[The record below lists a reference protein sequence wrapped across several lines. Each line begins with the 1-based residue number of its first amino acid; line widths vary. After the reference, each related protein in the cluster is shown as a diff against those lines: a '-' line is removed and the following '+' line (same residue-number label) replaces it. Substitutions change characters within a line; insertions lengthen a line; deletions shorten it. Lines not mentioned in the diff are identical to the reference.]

1 MNKKELKKIQ
11 MSESIFVGVL
21 LAFSGGLMDAYTYV
35 FRGGVFANAQTG
47 NLILLGINVFDGSF
61 HNALKYLFPVLSFTC
76 GVLLAQVFRLAFQKS
91 GRFHWRHLSL
101 FLEIVL
107 LTAVSLMSTDNNLP
121 ANCMVSFACGIQVQ
135 SFQKIRGNHL
145 ATTMCIGNL
154 RTATDLLANAV
165 HEKNAHLFR
174 RSCLYYGVIVVF
186 SVGAVCGNALV
197 RAFGQYAILASPIL
211 LLVAFGVMCIEA
223 KEDNLENHKEKF

>member
-1 MNKKELKKIQ
+1 MPQAKETMQ
-11 MSESIFVGVL
+11 F
-21 LAFSGGLMDAYTYV
+21 
-35 FRGGVFANAQTG
+35 
-47 NLILLGINVFDGSF
+47 
-61 HNALKYLFPVLSFTC
+61 
-76 GVLLAQVFRLAFQKS
+76 
-91 GRFHWRHLSL
+91 
-101 FLEIVL
+101 
-107 LTAVSLMSTDNNLP
+107 AVSFMSTDNNLP

>member
-1 MNKKELKKIQ
+1 
-11 MSESIFVGVL
+11 
-21 LAFSGGLMDAYTYV
+21 
-35 FRGGVFANAQTG
+35 
-47 NLILLGINVFDGSF
+47 
-61 HNALKYLFPVLSFTC
+61 
-76 GVLLAQVFRLAFQKS
+76 
-91 GRFHWRHLSL
+91 
-101 FLEIVL
+101 
-107 LTAVSLMSTDNNLP
+107 
-121 ANCMVSFACGIQVQ
+121 
-135 SFQKIRGNHL
+135 
-145 ATTMCIGNL
+145 MCIGNL

-165 HEKNAHLFR
+165 HEKNARLFR

>member
-21 LAFSGGLMDAYTYV
+21 LAFSGGLMDSYTYV

-76 GVLLAQVFRLAFQKS
+76 GVLLAQVFRLAFQKG

-154 RTATDLLANAV
+154 RSGTQSLCQFFAN
-165 HEKNAHLFR
+165 
-174 RSCLYYGVIVVF
+174 S
-186 SVGAVCGNALV
+186 S
-197 RAFGQYAILASPIL
+197 
-211 LLVAFGVMCIEA
+211 
-223 KEDNLENHKEKF
+223 

>member
-76 GVLLAQVFRLAFQKS
+76 GVLLAQVFRLAFQKG

-121 ANCMVSFACGIQVQ
+121 ANCMVSSPAAFRCKAFRK
-135 SFQKIRGNHL
+135 SA
-145 ATTMCIGNL
+145 ATTLPPPCASAICARQPTCSQTRCTRKTPACFGGL
-154 RTATDLLANAV
+154 AFTTA
-165 HEKNAHLFR
+165 
-174 RSCLYYGVIVVF
+174 
-186 SVGAVCGNALV
+186 
-197 RAFGQYAILASPIL
+197 
-211 LLVAFGVMCIEA
+211 
-223 KEDNLENHKEKF
+223 

>member
-76 GVLLAQVFRLAFQKS
+76 GVLLAQVFRL
-91 GRFHWRHLSL
+91 
-101 FLEIVL
+101 
-107 LTAVSLMSTDNNLP
+107 
-121 ANCMVSFACGIQVQ
+121 CGIQVQ

>member
-1 MNKKELKKIQ
+1 MNRNELKKIQ

-174 RSCLYYGVIVVF
+174 RS
-186 SVGAVCGNALV
+186 
-197 RAFGQYAILASPIL
+197 
-211 LLVAFGVMCIEA
+211 
-223 KEDNLENHKEKF
+223 